1 MQRCST
7 AHASAGRAT
16 GTGDEDDQ
24 RTPPATLASQASTSS
39 QLSKWEHPLRAALH
53 RRLQRRRGVH
63 SDEARL
69 DAEVVDHPQRPRD
82 HDGRPF
88 PGTAVRTR
96 CVPATN
102 AVMPR
107 ADHRILAAIAV
118 RERP

>member
-1 MQRCST
+1 
-7 AHASAGRAT
+7 
-16 GTGDEDDQ
+16 
-24 RTPPATLASQASTSS
+24 
-39 QLSKWEHPLRAALH
+39 
-53 RRLQRRRGVH
+53 
-63 SDEARL
+63 
-69 DAEVVDHPQRPRD
+69 VVDHPQRPRD